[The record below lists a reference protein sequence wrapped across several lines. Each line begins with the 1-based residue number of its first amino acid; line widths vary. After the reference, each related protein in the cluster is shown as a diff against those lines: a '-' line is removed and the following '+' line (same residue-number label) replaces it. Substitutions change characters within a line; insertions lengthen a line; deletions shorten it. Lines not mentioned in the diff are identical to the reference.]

1 MKLDPSLRSSRLN
14 NPKESQEWENEQPP
28 VQIPNLNMEAVT
40 KSNLRQV
47 MLEDIIKGGPNFMSS
62 SVSNKFGH
70 QKIRVS
76 TPENE

>member
-1 MKLDPSLRSSRLN
+1 
-14 NPKESQEWENEQPP
+14 
-28 VQIPNLNMEAVT
+28 MEAVT

-70 QKIRVS
+70 KIRVS
-76 TPENE
+76 TPENEQSLSRYERT

>member
-1 MKLDPSLRSSRLN
+1 
-14 NPKESQEWENEQPP
+14 
-28 VQIPNLNMEAVT
+28 MEAVT